1 MLGDGT
7 EILTDSDD
15 AEMFD
20 DTEEK
25 ETEEN
30 DDEVL
35 RRLVDGE
42 VKDITSGPEKGKE
55 NARIDST
62 TSSKIAPP
70 TDEKPKEVA
79 SK

>member
-7 EILTDSDD
+7 EVLTDSDD

-20 DTEEK
+20 DEEGK
-25 ETEEN
+25 EK
-30 DDEVL
+30 DDEA
-35 RRLVDGE
+35 LVGKGE
-42 VKDITSGPEKGKE
+42 DEEMKDIALKSGKGKE
-55 NARIDST
+55 NSKIDST